1 MEKYQRPITSELQKR
16 LDEPVRQIIMMAG
29 PRQVGKTTAV
39 HQVLSTRGE
48 DSYIFYAVDSV
59 ESEPRKLFSRT
70 SELGEALTTDS
81 TIRDKNWL
89 VHLWQKARIDAL
101 AWQKKQREQSAFSNA
116 KTDIKPYVLALD
128 EIQKIKD
135 WSSVVKGLW
144 DADRL
149 NEVPLHAVILGSAPL
164 LLQRGL
170 NESLAGRFEL
180 LRVTHW
186 SYSEMQEAFDL
197 TLNEYIYFGGYPGP
211 AAQGLIKDPQR
222 WCTYVKTAL
231 IDANIDKDIL
241 ALARVEKPA
250 LLRQLFELGS
260 RYSGQIVALTKLV
273 GQLQEAGNTTTLTH
287 YLQLLQQAG
296 LIAGLHKYSA
306 QKIRQRAA
314 APKLNVLDTAF
325 QSVDS
330 GLTFA
335 EAQADKHFWGRLV
348 ESAVGAHLLNTAGP
362 SMEVS
367 YWRESPVEVD
377 FVLHTGAK
385 LCAIEVKSSSKFAA
399 PKGLDAF
406 ARLNPESKTL
416 VVGGSDHAL
425 ALALSTP
432 AIDWFSLAE
441 R

>member
-1 MEKYQRPITSELQKR
+1 MKKYQRSITSELQKR
-16 LDEPVRQIIMMAG
+16 LDEPVSSIIMMAG

-39 HQVLSTRGE
+39 HQVLGARVE
-48 DSYIFYAVDSV
+48 DPYIFYAVDSP
-59 ESEPRKLFSRT
+59 ESEPTKLFPRP
-70 SELGEALTTDS
+70 SELGEVLKTDS

-89 VHLWQKARIDAL
+89 VQVWQKARIDAL
-101 AWQKKQREQSAFSNA
+101 NWQKKQREQNAFRNV
-116 KTDIKPYVLALD
+116 KLPFKPYVLALD

-149 NEVPLHAVILGSAPL
+149 NEVPLHVVILGSAPL
-164 LLQRGL
+164 LLQKGL

-186 SYSEMQEAFDL
+186 SYSEMQEAFDF
-197 TLNEYIYFGGYPGP
+197 TLNEYIYFGGYPRP
-211 AAQGLIKDPQR
+211 AALSLTKDHQR
-222 WCTYVKTAL
+222 WSAFVKASL
-231 IDANIDKDIL
+231 IESNIDKDIL
-241 ALARVEKPA
+241 SLVRVEKPA

-260 RYSGQIVALTKLV
+260 RYSGQIVAVTKLV

-287 YLQLLQQAG
+287 YLQLLQHAG

-314 APKLNVLDTAF
+314 PPKLNVLNTAF

-385 LCAIEVKSSSKFAA
+385 LCAIEVKSSNKFAV

-406 ARLNPESKTL
+406 ARINPESTTL

-432 AIDWFSLAE
+432 AADWFSLAE
-441 R
+441 F

>member
-1 MEKYQRPITSELQKR
+1 
-16 LDEPVRQIIMMAG
+16 MMAG

-39 HQVLSTRGE
+39 HQVLGVRVE
-48 DSYIFYAVDSV
+48 DSYSFYAVDSA
-59 ESEPRKLFSRT
+59 ESEPPKLFPRSGAL
-70 SELGEALTTDS
+70 SEMLTTDS

-89 VHLWQKARIDAL
+89 VHVWQKARIEAL
-101 AWQKKQREQSAFSNA
+101 NWQKKQREQNAFHHVERPF
-116 KTDIKPYVLALD
+116 KPYVLALD

-149 NEVPLHAVILGSAPL
+149 NEMPLHVVILGSAPL
-164 LLQRGL
+164 LLQKGL

-186 SYSEMQEAFDL
+186 SYSEMQEAFDF

-211 AAQGLIKDPQR
+211 AALGLTQDHPRWSAFIKSS
-222 WCTYVKTAL
+222 L
-231 IDANIDKDIL
+231 IESNIDKDIL
-241 ALARVEKPA
+241 SLVKVEKPA

-273 GQLQEAGNTTTLTH
+273 GQLQDAGNTTTLTH
-287 YLQLLQQAG
+287 YLQLLQHAG

-314 APKLNVLDTAF
+314 APKLNVLNTAF

-330 GLTFA
+330 GLTFE
-335 EAQADKHFWGRLV
+335 EAQADKSFWGRLV

-367 YWRESPVEVD
+367 YWRKNSEEVD
-377 FVLHTGAK
+377 FVLHTGVK
-385 LCAIEVKSSSKFAA
+385 LCAIEVKSNNKFAA

-406 ARLNPESKTL
+406 TRLNPKSTTL
-416 VVGGSDHAL
+416 VVGGSDDAL
-425 ALALSTP
+425 ARALSTP
-432 AIDWFSLAE
+432 AADWFSRAKL
-441 R
+441 